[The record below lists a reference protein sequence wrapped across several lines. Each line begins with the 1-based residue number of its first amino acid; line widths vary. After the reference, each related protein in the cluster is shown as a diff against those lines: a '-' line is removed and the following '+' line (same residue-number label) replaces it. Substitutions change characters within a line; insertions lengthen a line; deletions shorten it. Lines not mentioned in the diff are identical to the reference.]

1 MTALTATFAL
11 GRRAGLPL
19 AQEEHHVNELPAEPW
34 AIGVT
39 TFLLLCLALFVV
51 TRYNRDR

>member
-11 GRRAGLPL
+11 GQRVGLPL

-34 AIGVT
+34 VIGVT

>member
-1 MTALTATFAL
+1 MTAITALAPASSL
-11 GRRAGLPL
+11 LGLPM

-34 AIGVT
+34 VIGVA
-39 TFLLLCLALFVV
+39 TFVLLCLALFVV